1 MENKAYLDFDEAVQF
16 LKTTPSTMY
25 KWLQAGKVPG
35 HKLGRQWRFLKDELE
50 IHISGK
56 GPQIQTQK
64 ELFELQNLLLNRS
77 RRDLKMETT
86 NQEVAEQLIWD
97 AYDHGTRLIHV
108 GPAQG
113 KYEIR
118 YRQRKGFEHLTLL
131 QESTFKTLDEDW
143 RQMSSAVREENM
155 RRLHLHRGQGEVLQ
169 VRYQKI
175 ETVAGPRVT
184 LQLWNPQQDVM
195 PLEKI
200 TNSDPETLQIFKSWA
215 KKKSGLIVICGVA
228 GSGKTTTVQS
238 LLLEAQTLNQ
248 AIFTVENPVEIVIEG
263 INQIELPRKTVE
275 EFELAFER
283 IMNSDPDVIAFG
295 LGHLYG
301 LEKITVEKALTAAM
315 TGHLVILQW
324 NAKSCEEALTDLQKY
339 SDQSVE
345 ANLIGVCHQKLVP
358 AEKGLKAVYQ
368 FKAAN

>member
-1 MENKAYLDFDEAVQF
+1 MENRSYLDFDEAVQF

-35 HKLGRQWRFLKDELE
+35 HKLGRQWRFLQDELE

-64 ELFELQNLLLNRS
+64 ELLELQNLLLKRS
-77 RRDLKMETT
+77 RRDLKMETK
-86 NQEVAEQLIWD
+86 NQALAEQLIWD

-108 GPAQG
+108 EPNQG
-113 KYEIR
+113 KYEVR
-118 YRQRKGFEHLTLL
+118 YRQRKGFDHLTLL
-131 QESTFKTLDEDW
+131 QESTFNTLDQGLREI
-143 RQMSSAVREENM
+143 SSPMREENM
-155 RRLHLHRGQGEVLQ
+155 RRLHLHREQGQALQ

-175 ETVAGPRVT
+175 ETVAGPRIT

-200 TNSDPETLQIFKSWA
+200 TNGDPESLQIFKNWA
-215 KKKSGLIVICGVA
+215 KKKSGLIIVCGVA

-238 LLLEAQTLNQ
+238 LLLEAQSLNH
-248 AIFTVENPVEIVIEG
+248 AIFTVENPVEIMIEG
-263 INQIELPRKTVE
+263 INQVELPRKTVE
-275 EFELAFER
+275 EFEMAFDR
-283 IMNSDPDVIAFG
+283 IMYSDPDVIAFG
-295 LGHLYG
+295 LGHYQG

-324 NAKSCEEALTDLQKY
+324 HAISCEDALAQIQKY
-339 SDQSVE
+339 TDQNLE
-345 ANLIGVCHQKLVP
+345 AALIGVCHQKLVP
-358 AEKGLKAVYQ
+358 SEKGLKAVYQ
-368 FKAAN
+368 FKATN